1 MPRRRWISLLRWL
14 PGTLLLVG
22 LAVVAL
28 RKVEWAHFTEIMQRA
43 EPVYI
48 LAAVLLQI
56 GTYVCAAATL
66 QRGIKAS
73 GVGRSLL
80 GLVPLGLAKLFVDQ
94 VVPTGGLGGTVLV
107 VRALERRGVARG
119 VATAAVVVNTLAF
132 YASYALAVAGAL
144 GFLWMRHGIS
154 RTILFLVTVF
164 AIYAVAMPVLIIW
177 IVYGGR
183 RTRPGWLSRIP
194 GLVKAIH
201 AMEEAPT
208 STLRHP
214 MLFLESIALQLGIIV
229 LDALTLDFLLRSIG
243 YPASFHVVFTS
254 FVLASIAATLSLLPG
269 GVGSFEA
276 GSVASLRYLGVP
288 LEVALTGTLLL
299 RGLTLWLPMVP
310 GIWFARHE
318 MMGGKEE
325 DAREEA
331 GARESGDRHH
341 HPAARD
347 PARRAAGGKRR

>member
-1 MPRRRWISLLRWL
+1 MLGRRLKGLLRWL
-14 PGTLLLVG
+14 PGTVLLAG
-22 LAVVAL
+22 LGVVAL
-28 RKVEWAHFTEIMQRA
+28 RKVEWARFADIVQRA
-43 EPVYI
+43 EPKWLI
-48 LAAVLLQI
+48 AAVLMQL
-56 GTYVCAAATL
+56 GTYLCAAATL

-73 GVGRSLL
+73 GVSRNLF

-132 YASYALAVAGAL
+132 YASYAVAVGGTL
-144 GFLWMRHGIS
+144 VYLFMRHGVS
-154 RTILFLVTVF
+154 RAILILLTLFS
-164 AIYAVAMPVLIIW
+164 IYAVAMPVLILW

-183 RTRPGWLSRIP
+183 RTQAGWVSRVP
-194 GLVKAIH
+194 GLDKAIR
-201 AMEEAPT
+201 AMQEAPT

-214 MLFLESIALQLGIIV
+214 LIFLESVVLQLGIIL
-229 LDALTLDFLLRSIG
+229 LDAWTLDVLLRSIG
-243 YPASFHVVFTS
+243 HPAPFLIVFTS

-276 GSVASLRYLGVP
+276 GSVAAMRYLGIP

-299 RGLTLWLPMVP
+299 RGLTLWLPMIP

-318 MMGGKEE
+318 MMGQAAETGESGS
-325 DAREEA
+325 RPEEA
-331 GARESGDRHH
+331 AATGTGWERGQ
-341 HPAARD
+341 PAA
-347 PARRAAGGKRR
+347 GEKRR